1 MATTA
6 SFRSM
11 KFLLIRALRSAGLL
25 RLADTF
31 RFLLGQV
38 RVWPAN
44 RRFRAQHPQF
54 ATPPPHLAYDAVNH
68 VDWQRYLDSGLQH
81 ARIFSRA
88 IRAEGPPG
96 VPLEVLEWGCGPGRL
111 IRHMKALLPEWELH
125 LAGTDYNPES
135 IAWCRQYLAG
145 IEFAGNELDP
155 PLPFDTARFDVVYN
169 LSVFTHLSKSVQETW
184 VEELRRV
191 LKPGGLLISTIA
203 GEAHRYLLAAP
214 GELAAFDAGQPVVQG
229 NYQEGRKW
237 FLALHPATYVRD
249 KLFAAFADVRRLV
262 THPED
267 GIVQEVWIAR
277 KPPDPATSTAIAASN

>member
-6 SFRSM
+6 SFRSV
-11 KFLLIRALRSAGLL
+11 KFLLIRALRAASLL
-25 RLADTF
+25 RLADSF
-31 RFLLGQV
+31 RFLLGRA

-68 VDWQRYLDSGLQH
+68 ADWQRYLDTGLQH

-88 IRAEGPPG
+88 IRDEASPG
-96 VPLEVLEWGCGPGRL
+96 SPLEVLEWGCGPGRL
-111 IRHMKALLPEWELH
+111 IRHMKSLLPERDLR
-125 LAGTDYNPES
+125 LTGTDYNPES
-135 IAWCRQYLAG
+135 IAWCRQNLPG

-155 PLPFDTARFDVVYN
+155 PLPFAEATFDVVYN
-169 LSVFTHLSKSVQETW
+169 FSVFTHLSKSVQESW
-184 VEELRRV
+184 VKELRRV

-203 GEAHRYLLAAP
+203 GEAYRYLLSAP
-214 GELAAFDAGQPVVQG
+214 DELAAFDTGQPVVQG
-229 NYQEGRKW
+229 NYREGRKW

-249 KLFAAFADVRRLV
+249 NLFAAFADVRRLA

-277 KPPDPATSTAIAASN
+277 TPPGPATSAGMAVAA